1 MIFGSITSKGVST
14 NVETGVVE
22 QQNHIIKFLCIKGA
36 VGLPTEGL
44 KGEQCSPLQKSCH
57 FRPPKSEKLP

>member
-1 MIFGSITSKGVST
+1 MIFGGIASKGDST

-22 QQNHIIKFLCIKGA
+22 QQNHIIKLLCIKGA

-44 KGEQCSPLQKSCH
+44 KRRTMFAPTKV
-57 FRPPKSEKLP
+57 LPF